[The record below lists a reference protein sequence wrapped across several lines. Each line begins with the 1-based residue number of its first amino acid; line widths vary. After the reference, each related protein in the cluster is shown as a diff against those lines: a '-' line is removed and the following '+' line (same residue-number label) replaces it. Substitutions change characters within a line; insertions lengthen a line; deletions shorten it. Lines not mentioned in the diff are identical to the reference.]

1 MIASDPPPS
10 RSRAEA
16 TDVTLQRERVVLRR
30 RRPRGRHRSRQWAA
44 RSSRKRRIRTAII
57 CVSTLLLMAAG
68 LYLQL
73 SRQDRA
79 PGEGH
84 LMPQSA
90 RPRVAV
96 V

>member
-1 MIASDPPPS
+1 MIASDPPS
-10 RSRAEA
+10 SHSRAEA
-16 TDVTLQRERVVLRR
+16 TDVTLQRERVVVRR
-30 RRPRGRHRSRQWAA
+30 RRPRGRHHSTQWAA

-73 SRQDRA
+73 SHQEHA

-84 LMPQSA
+84 RMPLSA
-90 RPRVAV
+90 PPRVAV
-96 V
+96 A